1 MIRWRRLFVIGSHS
15 AGKKADRRLSVDQQ
29 EVGV

>member
-1 MIRWRRLFVIGSHS
+1 MIRCRRLFVIGSHS
-15 AGKKADRRLSVDQQ
+15 SGKKFDRRLSVDQQ